1 MTYSS
6 DYKKDVIKNCNKI
19 GVNKCN
25 KLFSCSKSSIY
36 NWQAN
41 KYIQNNKTR
50 KSKFTPLIKCVI
62 RKYVITKVNFN
73 YKKLIIFLKNKF
85 HIAISKSSIY
95 NILSKMKIKKKKI
108 YKKHIYLNKRK
119 MNKLKKE
126 FKKQILKTPTNSII
140 SIDETSIDSEINYNY
155 GWNESGKRIYKEFT
169 KQKIRY
175 TLICAIN
182 TNKIIHTKLIKNS
195 ANANDYVEFT
205 KELLSK
211 LDKNRQYI
219 LLQDNCRIHHSKIY
233 KKYIQPMNNIKPLYN
248 VPYSPEYNPIE
259 YIFNDI
265 KRYIRGKIITT
276 KNIKKII
283 NYSLNTIKSKNIK
296 QYYRK
301 SLSF

>member
-95 NILSKMKIKKKKI
+95 NILSKMKIKKNKI

-155 GWNESGKRIYKEFT
+155 GWNDSGKRIYKEFT

-233 KKYIQPMNNIKPLYN
+233 KKYIQPMNNIKLLYN

-276 KNIKKII
+276 QNIKKII